1 VSLISGSPLILSAR
15 LPCPKGVEE
24 VAVSL
29 CSNLV
34 QLLPKELWN
43 RCSPFDGY
51 KQTLRRKVGFQ
62 LW

>member
-1 VSLISGSPLILSAR
+1 